1 MNLFKKEDTGMQKDL
16 LSCHGCI
23 SGTFSFKNTSLS
35 LLEKISFYNKALFCK
50 MTKARYAA

>member
-1 MNLFKKEDTGMQKDL
+1 MNLFKKGDTGMQKNL